1 MFVGLLKLELYLP
14 ACRSLKEKR
23 RIVKSIVDK
32 LKSKNM
38 NLSISEIGSLDKWKK
53 SELAIVV
60 VSNETMFIRSVLDK
74 TIHFLNE
81 NGSYQVLSTSVEVVK
96 F

>member
-14 ACRSLKEKR
+14 TCRSLKEKR
-23 RIVKSIVDK
+23 RVVKSIIDK
-32 LKSKNM
+32 LKSKNL

-60 VSNETMFIRSVLDK
+60 VSNETKFIRSVLDK
-74 TIHFLNE
+74 TINFLNE
-81 NGSYQVLSTSVEVVK
+81 NGSYQVLSTSVEVIK